1 MIARLQH
8 TLIVAVALLAVGCIK
23 YGAPALERFDT
34 RASSGVFV
42 LCEGNF
48 MYGNASLGYYDTATG
63 EVQNNIFFRA
73 NGARLGDV
81 AQSVTL
87 YEGLLYVV
95 VNNSGVVYVMNPDT
109 FEVQGIIRN
118 LVSPRYIHF
127 VSDEKAYITDLYA
140 GKITIVNSQTLAV
153 TGTIDTGAH
162 KSTERMAQW
171 GRYLFVACWSYD
183 DTVLVIDT
191 QTDEIVREIGVGKQP
206 DSVVADCNG
215 KVWCLANGGL
225 SADAQPALCRIDAA
239 TQSVEH
245 TFLLP
250 RGSAP
255 AKLCADAEGRTLYFL
270 NEGVWEM
277 SVDAEQLPAKPIV
290 ESRGTIYYGLAV
302 EPRTGEIYVADA
314 IDYVQ
319 AGTVYRYSRT
329 AELLD
334 SFKAGVIPGAFCF
347 KYAY

>member
-8 TLIVAVALLAVGCIK
+8 TLIVAFALLAVGCIK

-34 RASSGVFV
+34 GSSSGVFV

-127 VSDEKAYITDLYA
+127 VSDEKAYITDLYS
-140 GKITIVNSQTLAV
+140 GKITIVNPQTLAV

-183 DTVLVIDT
+183 DKVLVIDT

-215 KVWCLANGGL
+215 KVWCLSNGGL
-225 SADAQPALCRIDAA
+225 AADAQPTLCRIDAA

-250 RGSAP
+250 QGSAP
-255 AKLCADAEGRTLYFL
+255 AKLCTDAEGRTLYFL
-270 NEGVWEM
+270 NEGVWAM

-319 AGTVYRYSRT
+319 AGTVYRYSREG
-329 AELLD
+329 ELLD